1 MPAMP
6 QAQAPPDIF
15 ALQQG
20 LGDLEIAG
28 ADCMLA
34 TMSASPL
41 KHAPSRQALTGAE
54 VWLGPDMARSKRW
67 QRSLSAAA
75 IAEIDQALQAVKR
88 RGLQWSQITAA
99 DFPLPSIAALVADVR
114 EELENGSGMMKLSGL
129 PVARYSED
137 ELRQIYFGLGSHF
150 GLPVFQ
156 NRSGELM
163 RAIRDESS
171 GGIDIG
177 KKYGQVEG
185 KGDDKPFLSSYA
197 RTLSNGQLRFHT
209 DRTDVVALLCVRQAR
224 SGGVSKIV
232 STAAIHNAMLE
243 RRPDLLELLF
253 QDFYRSR
260 LGEESKDVATVY
272 KLPIFGLREGKLTSH
287 FSLTY
292 IEAAE
297 LVPGVAKL
305 TPQQRE
311 AIDMLL
317 SLAQEL
323 CFEMTFAPGDI
334 QFLNSHVTYHGRTPF
349 EDDAASGH
357 DRLLLRLWLSMP
369 NNRPLPVGHEVLWR
383 DIEAGVY
390 RGGIAQV

>member
-1 MPAMP
+1 MP
-6 QAQAPPDIF
+6 QSGAGSGFAAQ
-15 ALQQG
+15 QSG
-20 LGDLEIAG
+20 NRRGDGYAW
-28 ADCMLA
+28 AM
-34 TMSASPL
+34 TT
-41 KHAPSRQALTGAE
+41 RQKLTGPD
-54 VWLGPDMARSKRW
+54 VWLGSDMARSGRW
-67 QRSLSAAA
+67 QRSLSAQLVD
-75 IAEIDQALQAVKR
+75 EIDRALAQVKQ
-88 RGLQWSQITAA
+88 RGLEWSRITAK
-99 DFPLPSIAALVADVR
+99 DFPLPSIGPLVDDVR
-114 EELENGSGMMKLSGL
+114 EELENGSGMMKLGGL

-150 GLPVFQ
+150 GQPVFQ

-163 RAIRDESS
+163 RAIRDESAR
-171 GGIDIG
+171 GADLG
-177 KKYGQVEG
+177 KQYGQVEG
-185 KGDDKPFLSSYA
+185 ASVPGGDGKPFLSSYA

-253 QDFYRSR
+253 QDFWRSR

-272 KLPIFGLREGKLTSH
+272 PLPIFGLRNGKFTSH

-292 IEAAE
+292 IEAAQM
-297 LVPGVAKL
+297 VPGVPKL

-311 AIDMLL
+311 AIDLLL

-323 CFEMTFAPGDI
+323 CFEMVFAPGDI

-369 NNRPLPVGHEVLWR
+369 NNRPLPEGQEVLWGN
-383 DIEAGVY
+383 IEAGRY
-390 RGGIAQV
+390 RGGIAQA